1 MAIILEVG
9 NGIGSGECDIFFD
22 ALFLT
27 QHNKMKERKRKRITA
42 LNGEGERKEQY
53 YKNFLFLFASRHHGK
68 IFLPRQFT
76 SASIYSL
83 SKEEAFGISLKGEKE
98 CFE

>member
-42 LNGEGERKEQY
+42 LNGEGERE
-53 YKNFLFLFASRHHGK
+53 KNNIIKISSFFLLVAITERFSFLANLHQ
-68 IFLPRQFT
+68 RQF
-76 SASIYSL
+76 IL
-83 SKEEAFGISLKGEKE
+83 SLKRRLSA
-98 CFE
+98 FL